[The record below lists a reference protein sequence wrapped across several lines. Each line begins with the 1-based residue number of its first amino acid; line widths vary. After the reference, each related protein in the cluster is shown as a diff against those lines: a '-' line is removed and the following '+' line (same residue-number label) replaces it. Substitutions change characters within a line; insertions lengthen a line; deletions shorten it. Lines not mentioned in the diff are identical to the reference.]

1 MKLRLTSNLDWTQ
14 IAGVCSNVSISDPW
28 GDQSGNSTPD
38 PFAVNQGDG
47 PFGPLDDASKR
58 RRRQKVKRLLLFV
71 GVPVLAFILISE
83 GVNLMQRNN
92 SIQRQIAG
100 EAIKQ
105 TIKQVPQILSGG
117 DSDEGAEQAP
127 APAEPTPDAA
137 ASFAGSDSSTPPGDL
152 PGLIATVLPS
162 VVLVECQVSDD
173 EWSQG
178 SGFAL
183 DVSTLSSAV
192 GTVIVS
198 NWHVFEEC
206 SSSDQVFLT
215 TSAGVEYEAT
225 VVVSDE
231 ESDLA
236 LLMAPGIDL
245 PALQPSTV
253 FEQGDWVMAA
263 GNPEGVTGTTT
274 QGTVANYKTES
285 EQIFSD
291 ALIAPG
297 SSGGPLLNS
306 RGEVIGVTT
315 WTLTELSGFSVSRP
329 IKSLCV
335 GLLDC
340 R

>member
-1 MKLRLTSNLDWTQ
+1 M
-14 IAGVCSNVSISDPW
+14 
-28 GDQSGNSTPD
+28 
-38 PFAVNQGDG
+38 
-47 PFGPLDDASKR
+47 
-58 RRRQKVKRLLLFV
+58 LLFI

-83 GVNLMQRNN
+83 GVNLLQRNN
-92 SIQRQIAG
+92 SFRQPFAG
-100 EAIKQ
+100 EVVEQVIRQGPEILDAINDRDDPE
-105 TIKQVPQILSGG
+105 TVPPPES
-117 DSDEGAEQAP
+117 SAP
-127 APAEPTPDAA
+127 ALADPTPDVAG
-137 ASFAGSDSSTPPGDL
+137 SFAESNASTLPVDL
-152 PGLIATVLPS
+152 PGLIAKVLPS
-162 VVLVECQVSDD
+162 IVLVQCKVSTE

-178 SGFAL
+178 SGFVL
-183 DVSTLSSAV
+183 DASSLSSAV

-206 SSSDQVFLT
+206 SSSNQVFLT

-245 PALQPSTV
+245 PALRSSTV

-274 QGTVANYKTES
+274 PGTLANYKSDTE
-285 EQIFSD
+285 EIYSD

-315 WTLTELSGFSVSRP
+315 WTFIESTGFSISRP
-329 IKSLCV
+329 IKSLCK
-335 GLLDC
+335 LLLEC

>member
-1 MKLRLTSNLDWTQ
+1 MTTN
-14 IAGVCSNVSISDPW
+14 DPW
-28 GDQSGNSTPD
+28 GDRDGGPVSNVNDPRSDEDPYGSLGEESTR
-38 PFAVNQGDG
+38 
-47 PFGPLDDASKR
+47 R
-58 RRRQKVKRLLLFV
+58 RRRQRTKRLLLFI
-71 GVPVLAFILISE
+71 GVTVLAFILISE
-83 GVNLMQRNN
+83 GVNLLQRNN
-92 SIQRQIAG
+92 SFRQPFAG
-100 EAIKQ
+100 EVVEQVIRQGPEILDAINDRDDPE
-105 TIKQVPQILSGG
+105 TVPSPEP
-117 DSDEGAEQAP
+117 STP
-127 APAEPTPDAA
+127 APADPTPDP
-137 ASFAGSDSSTPPGDL
+137 AGSLSGTDAYTPPVDL
-152 PGLIATVLPS
+152 PGFIATVLPS
-162 VVLVECQVSDD
+162 VVLVECQVSSE
-173 EWSQG
+173 EWPFG
-178 SGFAL
+178 SGFVL
-183 DVSTLSSAV
+183 DASSLSSAA
-192 GTVIVS
+192 GSVIVT
-198 NWHVFEEC
+198 NWHVIEEC
-206 SSSDQVFLT
+206 LSSGQVVLM
-215 TSAGVEYEAT
+215 TSAGDAYEAT
-225 VVVSDE
+225 VVVSDK

-236 LLMAPGIDL
+236 LLMAPGINL

>member
-1 MKLRLTSNLDWTQ
+1 MTPTLDQTRSPRV
-14 IAGVCSNVSISDPW
+14 ISKVSISDPW
-28 GDQSGNSTPD
+28 GDRSGNTTPAPIAQSGEAD
-38 PFAVNQGDG
+38 
-47 PFGPLDDASKR
+47 PFGPDDDASRR

-83 GVNLMQRNN
+83 GVNLIQRSN
-92 SIQRQIAG
+92 SLQRQIAG
-100 EAIKQ
+100 EVIKQTIKQ
-105 TIKQVPQILSGG
+105 TIKQVPEVISGG

-127 APAEPTPDAA
+127 APADPTPDAA
-137 ASFAGSDSSTPPGDL
+137 GSLSGTGASTPPVDL
-152 PGLIATVLPS
+152 PGFIATILPS
-162 VVLVECQVSDD
+162 IVLVECQVSS
-173 EWSQG
+173 EQGAQG

-183 DVSTLSSAV
+183 DASSLSSAA
-192 GTVIVS
+192 GSVIVT
-198 NWHVFEEC
+198 NWHVIEEC
-206 SSSDQVFLT
+206 LSSGQVVLM
-215 TSAGVEYEAT
+215 TSAGDAYEAT
-225 VVVSDE
+225 VVVSDK

-274 QGTVANYKTES
+274 QGTVANYKADIE
-285 EQIFSD
+285 EIFSD
-291 ALIAPG
+291 VLIAPG
-297 SSGGPLLNS
+297 SSGGPLLNNT
-306 RGEVIGVTT
+306 GEVIGVTT
-315 WTLTELSGFSVSRP
+315 WTLIESSGFSISRP

>member
-1 MKLRLTSNLDWTQ
+1 
-14 IAGVCSNVSISDPW
+14 VSISDPW
-28 GDQSGNSTPD
+28 GDRAETSTPD
-38 PFAVNQGDG
+38 PFAGNQGDD
-47 PFGPLDDASKR
+47 PFGPLDDASRR
-58 RRRQKVKRLLLFV
+58 RRRQKFKRLLLFV

-100 EAIKQ
+100 EVMEQ
-105 TIKQVPQILSGG
+105 TIRQVPQILSGG
-117 DSDEGAEQAP
+117 DRNEGAEQVP
-127 APAEPTPDAA
+127 APAAPAPDAA

-152 PGLIATVLPS
+152 SVLIASVLPS
-162 VVLVECQVSDD
+162 LVLVECQASSQ
-173 EWSQG
+173 EWPFG

-183 DVSTLSSAV
+183 DASSLSSAA
-192 GTVIVS
+192 GAVIVT
-198 NWHVFEEC
+198 NWHVIEEC
-206 SSSDQVFLT
+206 LSSGQVVLT
-215 TSAGVEYEAT
+215 TSAGDVYEAT
-225 VVVSDE
+225 VVVSDK

-274 QGTVANYKTES
+274 QGTVANYKTDS

-315 WTLTELSGFSVSRP
+315 WTLVESSGFSISRP
-329 IKSLCV
+329 IKRLCA

>member
-1 MKLRLTSNLDWTQ
+1 MTS
-14 IAGVCSNVSISDPW
+14 SDPW
-28 GDQSGNSTPD
+28 GDRDGSTTPE
-38 PFAVNQGDG
+38 PIAVTGRAG
-47 PFGPLDDASKR
+47 PFGPLDDASRR

-71 GVPVLAFILISE
+71 GVPILAFILISE
-83 GVNLMQRNN
+83 GVNLLQRNN

-100 EAIKQ
+100 EVIEQ
-105 TIKQVPQILSGG
+105 TIRQVPQILSGG
-117 DSDEGAEQAP
+117 DRDEGAEQAP
-127 APAEPTPDAA
+127 AQADTTPDPA

-162 VVLVECQVSDD
+162 IVLVECQVSP
-173 EWSQG
+173 EERPFG

-183 DVSTLSSAV
+183 EASSLSSAV
-192 GTVIVS
+192 DAVIVT
-198 NWHVFEEC
+198 NWHVIEEC
-206 SSSDQVFLT
+206 LSSGQVFLT

-225 VVVSDE
+225 VVVSDK

-245 PALQPSTV
+245 PALQLSTV

-274 QGTVANYKTES
+274 QGTVANYKADE
-285 EQIFSD
+285 EMIYSD

-297 SSGGPLLNS
+297 SSGGPLLNNT
-306 RGEVIGVTT
+306 GEVIGVTT

-329 IKSLCV
+329 IQSLCTL
-335 GLLDC
+335 LLDC

>member
-1 MKLRLTSNLDWTQ
+1 MTST
-14 IAGVCSNVSISDPW
+14 DPW
-28 GDQSGNSTPD
+28 GDQSGASVSNVNDPWSDKDPNGSLGEESTR
-38 PFAVNQGDG
+38 
-47 PFGPLDDASKR
+47 R
-58 RRRQKVKRLLLFV
+58 RRRQRTKRLLLFI

-83 GVNLMQRNN
+83 GVNILQRNN
-92 SIQRQIAG
+92 SFRQPFAG
-100 EAIKQ
+100 EVVEQVIRQGPEILDAIDDGD
-105 TIKQVPQILSGG
+105 VPETVPPPGSGT
-117 DSDEGAEQAP
+117 P
-127 APAEPTPDAA
+127 ALADPTPDVAG
-137 ASFAGSDSSTPPGDL
+137 SFAESNASTLPVDL

-162 VVLVECQVSDD
+162 IVLVQCQVSSE

-183 DVSTLSSAV
+183 DASSLSSAV

-206 SSSDQVFLT
+206 SSSNQVFLT

-245 PALQPSTV
+245 PALRSSTV

-274 QGTVANYKTES
+274 PGTLANYKSDTE
-285 EQIFSD
+285 EIYSD

-315 WTLTELSGFSVSRP
+315 WTLTEASGFSISRP
-329 IKSLCV
+329 IKSLCK
-335 GLLDC
+335 LLLEC